1 MPAQTIRL
9 GRRRHGDNK
18 TSLDGAGV
26 RAADRR
32 TGPQASQKRSF
43 RDEAQCSCY
52 LRLDLRPGWHT
63 YRIRAT
69 WVLDTQFAG
78 ITWRPRSA
86 TREIG
91 APVVNQRAVGTDNL
105 LIVGRHA
112 KTILDC
118 ITLAEARGYS
128 CHIRTSLFRMSRHR
142 HGRHQSNSRRSTP
155 SGTSLP
161 KLERRRSL
169 RH

>member
-118 ITLAEARGYS
+118 ITLAEAPGVFVPHSDVPVSHEQTPPRQ
-128 CHIRTSLFRMSRHR
+128 TPKQ
-142 HGRHQSNSRRSTP
+142 QSEVDAV
-155 SGTSLP
+155 G
-161 KLERRRSL
+161 
-169 RH
+169 H